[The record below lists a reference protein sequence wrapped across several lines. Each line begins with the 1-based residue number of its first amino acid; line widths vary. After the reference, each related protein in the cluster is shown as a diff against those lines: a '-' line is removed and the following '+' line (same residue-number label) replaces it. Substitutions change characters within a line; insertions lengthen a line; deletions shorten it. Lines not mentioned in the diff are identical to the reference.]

1 VTVPEPEKR
10 QNVEAEFEQRGPTV
24 RDRRRIDPETY
35 EVREPQA
42 TAAPPTAGTEEAAS
56 PVVEAEA
63 QVIELKAALA
73 ERTSDLQRL
82 QAEYVNY
89 KRRVDRDRDL
99 ARKVTIEGVL
109 KDFLS
114 VLDDVRSAREHE
126 ELNGGFKAV
135 AEEIERVTSKYGLET
150 FGEAGEPFNPHIHE
164 ALLHAHAEGIDGP
177 TCVEILQPGYRIG
190 DRILRPARVAVAEP
204 DPNAPASVAEPV
216 EMDAA
221 EPIQPEPEVMRPEPE
236 AMRPEPVEGPSAE
249 PGTDEP
255 AANDNQS

>member
-1 VTVPEPEKR
+1 VSAPEQEHR
-10 QNVEAEFEQRGPTV
+10 RDAEAEFEQRGPTV
-24 RDRRRIDPETY
+24 RDRRRIDPDTY

-42 TAAPPTAGTEEAAS
+42 SAAPAAGPEAAAN
-56 PVVEAEA
+56 PVSEAEA
-63 QVIELKAALA
+63 EVIELKAALA

-135 AEEIERVTSKYGLET
+135 AEEIERVTSKYGLES
-150 FGEAGEPFNPHIHE
+150 FGEAGDPFNPHIHE
-164 ALLHAHAEGIDGP
+164 ALLHAHAEGVDGP

-204 DPNAPASVAEPV
+204 EPDAPAAVAEPV
-216 EMDAA
+216 EADQQSA
-221 EPIQPEPEVMRPEPE
+221 
-236 AMRPEPVEGPSAE
+236 EPVEGPSPGPAGEPAE
-249 PGTDEP
+249 AAGESGKDES
-255 AANDNQS
+255 AANDRQS

>member
-1 VTVPEPEKR
+1 MSVPEQEHR
-10 QNVEAEFEQRGPTV
+10 RDAEAEFEERGPTV
-24 RDRRRIDPETY
+24 RDRRRIDPKTY

-42 TAAPPTAGTEEAAS
+42 PAAPATTGPEEAAS
-56 PVVEAEA
+56 PVSEAEA
-63 QVIELKAALA
+63 EVIELKAALA

-135 AEEIERVTSKYGLET
+135 AEEIERVTSKYGLQA
-150 FGEAGEPFNPHIHE
+150 FGEPGDPFNPHIHE
-164 ALLHAHAEGIDGP
+164 ALLHAHAGGIDGP

-190 DRILRPARVAVAEP
+190 DRVLRPARVAVAEP
-204 DPNAPASVAEPV
+204 EPDAPAAVAEAV
-216 EMDAA
+216 EAA
-221 EPIQPEPEVMRPEPE
+221 QQQS
-236 AMRPEPVEGPSAE
+236 PEPVEEPSSGPAGE
-249 PGTDEP
+249 PAGAAGESGKDES
-255 AANDNQS
+255 AANDHQS